1 MHKTSEPRGVHLCTQ
16 WLIHNGVSVCSLVRT
31 DMWRISLRAMAI
43 SSFQHL
49 LIRRALNLQHTTH
62 NEPLWLDWISGET
75 NMTIC
80 KIKKWSDNCLS
91 KWAKTLVQGQVEDIP
106 ALVLLYF
113 FIKSKKL
120 LEPWPSCSRHIKS
133 WYSSRRAFESCLH
146 NVLMVP
152 FLKKIWLNKVQN
164 ATGNE

>member
-1 MHKTSEPRGVHLCTQ
+1 
-16 WLIHNGVSVCSLVRT
+16 
-31 DMWRISLRAMAI
+31 
-43 SSFQHL
+43 
-49 LIRRALNLQHTTH
+49 
-62 NEPLWLDWISGET
+62 
-75 NMTIC
+75 MTIC

-120 LEPWPSCSRHIKS
+120 LEPCLSCSRHIKS

-146 NVLMVP
+146 NVLMVS
-152 FLKKIWLNKVQN
+152 FITQKDFIK
-164 ATGNE
+164 